1 MIAEEPS
8 LGMLSKA
15 YVRKTK
21 KNRIWIISF
30 KLAIAFITSLLAAIV
45 CAAAFSEECEL
56 EIIGRLQQ
64 MIHDIHGF

>member
-1 MIAEEPS
+1 MIAEKPS
-8 LGMLSKA
+8 LGMLSKE

-21 KNRIWIISF
+21 KDLIWIISF

-45 CAAAFSEECEL
+45 YAAAFLEEFEL
-56 EIIGRLQQ
+56 EIIGRLQP